1 MIPPFMRLLLGSLWF
16 CAGLAAQA
24 RCIGGVDTPPAGLGI
39 PGDIA
44 LVAVHASQAYDA
56 RYASKPGADAAVK
69 LARVKGIPRLYLRDD
84 DPAGYFLED
93 CEPDHWVHSKDGEVP
108 FRLDVGHLIVIGGHL
123 EMCLST
129 TLHDVLLQWSRMPP
143 RNRLITLP
151 MDAVYSNGKVIDPQ
165 DSFYEDFMRFMGVVT
180 YARPGGEH
188 WPKLT
193 LLETMGIIRKPS
205 RQADYLR
212 QVLPRWDR
220 TFDARWRVEMV
231 VNDNPPE
238 VLRPGSGWRAPT
250 MRFHFVDTAAS
261 LDH

>member
-1 MIPPFMRLLLGSLWF
+1 VHS
-16 CAGLAAQA
+16 Q
-24 RCIGGVDTPPAGLGI
+24 D
-39 PGDIA
+39 GDITFA
-44 LVAVHASQAYDA
+44 
-56 RYASKPGADAAVK
+56 
-69 LARVKGIPRLYLRDD
+69 
-84 DPAGYFLED
+84 
-93 CEPDHWVHSKDGEVP
+93 
-108 FRLDVGHLIVIGGHL
+108 LDVAHLIVIGGHL
-123 EMCLST
+123 EMCMST
-129 TLHDVLLQWSRMPP
+129 ALHDVLLQWSRLPP
-143 RNRLITLP
+143 RHRQITLP
-151 MDAVYSNGKVIDPQ
+151 MDAIYSNGKVIDPQ
-165 DSFYEDFMRFMGVVT
+165 DSFYEDFMRFMGVLT